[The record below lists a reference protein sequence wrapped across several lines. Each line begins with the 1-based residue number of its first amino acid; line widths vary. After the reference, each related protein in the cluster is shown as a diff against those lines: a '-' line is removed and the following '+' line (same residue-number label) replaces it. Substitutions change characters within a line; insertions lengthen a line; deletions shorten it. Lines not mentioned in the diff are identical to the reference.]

1 MARKPIRK
9 LSSDFSKLRS
19 RQIINMDIASLSNA
33 DISKVLTRAVQLA
46 DKRIKAIERKNLFSP
61 ALDKY
66 IGDTPVTDFL
76 PFEGAKRGT
85 LQHRFAVMQTFL
97 QAKTSTVQGI
107 AKVAN
112 ERNERIFGVQS
123 TKTTETGFKDI
134 DEERRYWHA
143 YNEFMH
149 QNSQFY
155 AESTRVQQMLGKMT
169 FWRNREFTAR
179 DLNRLLS
186 RMEESQEPTY
196 DNGEVE
202 RNYREGNYQNAN
214 VRRGRKGDWNTPN
227 K

>member
-1 MARKPIRK
+1 MARRPIRK
-9 LSSDFSKLRS
+9 LPTDISRLKS
-19 RQIINMDIASLSNA
+19 RQIVDMDIANLSNA
-33 DISKVLTRAVQLA
+33 DIAKVLTRAVQLA
-46 DKRIKAIERKNLFSP
+46 EKRIGQIERNDLFSP

-76 PFEGAKRGT
+76 PSEGAKRGT
-85 LQHRFAVMQTFL
+85 LQHRFAVVQTFL

-107 AKVAN
+107 RKVAQ

-123 TKTTETGFKDI
+123 TKTTETGFKDTE
-134 DEERRYWHA
+134 EERRYWHA

-196 DNGEVE
+196 ANGEVE

-214 VRRGRKGDWNTPN
+214 VRRGRDGDWNTPN